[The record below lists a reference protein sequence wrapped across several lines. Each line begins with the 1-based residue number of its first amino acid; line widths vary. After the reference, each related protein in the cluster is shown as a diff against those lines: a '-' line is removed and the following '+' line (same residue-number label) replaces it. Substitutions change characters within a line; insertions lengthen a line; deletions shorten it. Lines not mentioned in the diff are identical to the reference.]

1 MNDYHARAEDVAL
14 PERFTTA
21 DGHDVEVT
29 RHPDAGLPG
38 VAPDAQLVRVT
49 PRDPDRYDP
58 LAPFTDDDGVP
69 HVFSHA
75 RADWYHA
82 DHRYPYCRDPSCAG
96 NQHLLRP
103 PPLYL
108 TGTTVHGPAHP
119 LRGYLQLT
127 LRLAPDVDLQDAYAR
142 LAEAIE
148 AVARDLRVAQQPL
161 DDAPPGVP
169 GTEP

>member
-1 MNDYHARAEDVAL
+1 MTHDPPLD
-14 PERFTTA
+14 RFTTA

-58 LAPFTDDDGVP
+58 LAPFTDADGVR
-69 HVFSHA
+69 HVWSHEA
-75 RADWYHA
+75 DDWYHA

-108 TGTTVHGPAHP
+108 TGATVHGPAHP
-119 LRGYLQLT
+119 LAGYLQLT
-127 LRLAPDVDLQDAYAR
+127 VRLAPSVDLDDAYAR
-142 LAEAIE
+142 LAEAIR
-148 AVARDLRVAQQPL
+148 AVAWDLRVAQQSL

-169 GTEP
+169 GTES